1 MRKLLMMAFIGL
13 ALFSCSK
20 KDKVDGN
27 DEPRIDP
34 IPGLGNNPG
43 DIPGTAF
50 VLPQGIVLEGT
61 ITGESLNPVC
71 KELGTGRFVDVYLI
85 LKNTASTTVNVTLP
99 AGLTLKSVNGE
110 DQNGILADSY
120 ELNIEQ
126 GTACIVKLNAYCANA
141 SKHPSSY
148 TSRYTFG
155 PICNAPAIVYL
166 LKLLKNKDLNK
177 DEDHSTQ
184 GIIWMITDN
193 ATDPED
199 SGTVWKLLK
208 ERIALLP
215 NK

>member
-27 DEPRIDP
+27 DEPPINP
-34 IPGLGNNPG
+34 IPGLGETAG

-50 VLPQGIVLEGT
+50 VLPQGIVLEGA
-61 ITGESLNPVC
+61 ITGESLNPLC
-71 KELGTGRFVDVYLI
+71 KEVGTGRFVDVYLI
-85 LKNTASTTVNVTLP
+85 LKNTASAAVNVTLP
-99 AGLTLKSVNGE
+99 AGLTLKSVSGE

-120 ELNIEQ
+120 DISIAQ
-126 GTACIVKLNAYCANA
+126 GTACIIKLNAYCANA

-155 PICNAPAIVYL
+155 PICNAPAITYL
-166 LKLLKNKDLNK
+166 LKLLKNKDLSK
-177 DEDHSTQ
+177 DEDHSAQ

-193 ATDPED
+193 TTASEN
-199 SGTVWKLLK
+199 SGTVWKLVK
-208 ERIALLP
+208 EQIALLP

>member
-1 MRKLLMMAFIGL
+1 MRKLLMMALVGL
-13 ALFSCSK
+13 SFLACSK
-20 KDKVDGN
+20 KDKIGDT

-34 IPGLGNNPG
+34 IPGLGNVAG
-43 DIPGTAF
+43 DIRGTAF
-50 VLPQGIVLEGT
+50 VLPEGVVLEGA

-71 KELGTGRFVDVYLI
+71 KEVGTGRFVDVYLV
-85 LKNTASTTVNVTLP
+85 LKNTASAAIKVTLP
-99 AGLTLKSVNGE
+99 AGLTLKSVSGE
-110 DQNGILADSY
+110 DQNGILADGYDIS
-120 ELNIEQ
+120 ITQ

-155 PICNAPAIVYL
+155 PICNAPAITYL
-166 LKLLKNKDLNK
+166 LKLLKNKDLSK
-177 DEDHSTQ
+177 DEDHSAQ

>member
-20 KDKVDGN
+20 KDKVDN
-27 DEPRIDP
+27 NEEPPINP

-110 DQNGILADSY
+110 DQNGILA
-120 ELNIEQ
+120 
-126 GTACIVKLNAYCANA
+126 
-141 SKHPSSY
+141 
-148 TSRYTFG
+148 
-155 PICNAPAIVYL
+155 
-166 LKLLKNKDLNK
+166 
-177 DEDHSTQ
+177 
-184 GIIWMITDN
+184 
-193 ATDPED
+193 
-199 SGTVWKLLK
+199 
-208 ERIALLP
+208 
-215 NK
+215 

>member
-20 KDKVDGN
+20 KDKIGDN

-50 VLPQGIVLEGT
+50 VLPQGIVLEAT

-126 GTACIVKLNAYCANA
+126 GSACIVKLNAYCANA
-141 SKHPSSY
+141 TKSPSSY
-148 TSRYTFG
+148 SSRYTFG
-155 PICNAPAIVYL
+155 PVCNAPAIVYL

-193 ATDPED
+193 ATDPQH
-199 SGTVWKLLK
+199 SGTVWKLVK

>member
-1 MRKLLMMAFIGL
+1 MAFIGL

-20 KDKVDGN
+20 KDKVDSN
-27 DEPRIDP
+27 DEPRINA
-34 IPGLGNNPG
+34 IPGLGDTPG

-50 VLPQGIVLEGT
+50 VLPQGIVLEGA

-85 LKNTASTTVNVTLP
+85 LKNTSSTAVNVTLP
-99 AGLTLKSVNGE
+99 AGLTLKSVSSE

-120 ELNIEQ
+120 DVSIAQ

-148 TSRYTFG
+148 SSRYTFG
-155 PICNAPAIVYL
+155 PICNAPAITYL
-166 LKLLKNKDLNK
+166 LKLLKNKDLSK
-177 DEDHSTQ
+177 DDDHSAQ

-193 ATDPED
+193 ATDPEH
-199 SGTVWKLLK
+199 SATVWNLLK